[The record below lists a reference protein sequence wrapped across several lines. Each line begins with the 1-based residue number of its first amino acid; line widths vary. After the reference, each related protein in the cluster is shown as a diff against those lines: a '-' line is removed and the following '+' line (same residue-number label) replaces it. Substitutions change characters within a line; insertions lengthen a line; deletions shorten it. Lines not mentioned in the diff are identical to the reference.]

1 MNGQQNDTKNNAAV
15 KEKSHGAVR
24 RFLARKDI
32 VFSAKRYGIDALGA
46 MALGLFGSLL
56 IGTIFKA
63 IGLIPHLGFFAT
75 IGGWLARRWQ
85 WRLPTP

>member
-1 MNGQQNDTKNNAAV
+1 MNNEVTAKKNAFA
-15 KEKSHGAVR
+15 

-56 IGTIFKA
+56 IATIFNA
-63 IGLIPHLGFFAT
+63 IGLIPFLSFIRPSAAT
-75 IGGWLARRWQ
+75 AHRRRGLP
-85 WRLPTP
+85 WRWPLPLR